1 MSKLKEMIEQGQSV
15 WLDYIRRGYI
25 DSGELKAMVRE
36 GIRGVTS
43 NPTIFEKAI
52 AGSSDYD
59 EQLKTAVDTGAS
71 IDQMYEGL
79 VVEDIRKA
87 ADVLRRVFRRTRGLD
102 GYVSLEVSP
111 ELAYKTK
118 DTIHEA
124 ERLYATVGKPN
135 LMIKVPAT
143 DEGIAAIATL
153 ISSGINVNATL
164 IFSVRHYEAVARA
177 YVLGL
182 EELILNGGDP
192 RNVASVA
199 SVFVS
204 RIDTAV
210 DKELEERGNTK
221 LKGKIAIAN
230 AKACVKIFNR
240 IFSGERWE
248 VLVAQGAKVQ
258 RLLWAS
264 TGTKNPAYP
273 DTLYVDSLIGPH
285 TVNTIPPATL
295 DAFLDHG
302 AVSSKLTTGMEEAEK
317 QLEELARL
325 RIDLE
330 LITEQLQLDGVDAFV
345 DSFRSLRET
354 IEEKARVLGA
364 ET

>member
-1 MSKLKEMIEQGQSV
+1 MSKLKDMIGYGQSV
-15 WLDYIRRGYI
+15 WLDYIRREYI
-25 DSGELKAMVRE
+25 ESGELKRMVKE

-52 AGSSDYD
+52 GGSADYD
-59 EQLKTAVDTGAS
+59 EQLKNLVESKAT
-71 IDQMYEGL
+71 IDQMYEAL
-79 VVEDIRKA
+79 VIEDIRRA
-87 ADVLRRVFRRTRGLD
+87 ADVLRRTFRKTRGVD

-111 ELAYKTK
+111 ELAYRTK

-124 ERLYATVGKPN
+124 QRLYATVGKPN

-143 DEGIAAIATL
+143 DEGIPAVAGL
-153 ISSGINVNATL
+153 IEAGINVNATL
-164 IFSVRHYEAVARA
+164 IFSVRHYEAVAWA

-182 EELILNGGDP
+182 ENLILNRGDP
-192 RNVASVA
+192 RKVSSVA

-210 DKELEERGNTK
+210 DEKLEQLGRTELM
-221 LKGKIAIAN
+221 GKIAVAN
-230 AKACVKIFNR
+230 AKACVKVFKR
-240 IFSGERWE
+240 IFSGERWG
-248 VLVAQGAKVQ
+248 VLAAQGAKVQ

-302 AVSSKLTTGMEEAEK
+302 TIASTLERGMDEAGK
-317 QLEELARL
+317 QLAELAGL
-325 RIDLE
+325 KIDLE
-330 LITEQLQLDGVDAFV
+330 LITEQLQIDGVEAFV

-354 IEEKARVLGA
+354 IEEKARLLSA
-364 ET
+364 EN